1 MSDYGDPRQPTPE
14 ERGFQEGLKYIPPG
28 NLDAGWHKRAGE
40 LVPYTFNIT
49 IRTGF
54 VGLLAFLVGM
64 FADKL
69 QKGGS
74 VWALP
79 QGEMAVALVVWAFF
93 WICVAGAIAL
103 PLLSLKEINWAGK
116 IFWIYFFDQLL
127 VSRESVGQA
136 FMFTVVGSAV
146 SEVVAGFWE
155 RRGSEN
161 VLTYRIPSIGR
172 LLVFAAIGA
181 VAIHWALVSIKDYL
195 NISTP
200 TEKELKAE
208 DDPLKSL
215 RLPPRDSPDTQK
227 RTVQPIAPPEITNTQ
242 QAAPPPVAPLPVPS
256 RDPDFRFSFNGQQA
270 GDGPPSLSYL
280 FNDISFE
287 SGDEPTPGMRAS
299 VLEAVQTGHIR
310 EEQKLSNTVE
320 DERMWQSNVKLATAE
335 ATKRIQ
341 HDVARLASQGQ
352 SVNGMECRIW
362 VLDYSLRSRGS
373 QLFVQ
378 NARLQVDCRR

>member
-1 MSDYGDPRQPTPE
+1 MSDYGDPRQQTPE
-14 ERGFQEGLKYIPPG
+14 ERGFQEGMRYIPPG
-28 NLDAGWHKRAGE
+28 NMDAGWHQTVSAF
-40 LVPYTFNIT
+40 VPYTFNIT

-54 VGLLAFLVGM
+54 IVLLAWLVGM
-64 FADKL
+64 FAEKL

-136 FMFTVVGSAV
+136 FMLTVVGSAV
-146 SEVVAGFWE
+146 SEIVAGFWE
-155 RRGSEN
+155 RRGTEN
-161 VLTYRIPSIGR
+161 MLTYRIPAIGR
-172 LLVFAAIGA
+172 MLVFAALGA
-181 VAIHWALVSIKDYL
+181 VAIHWALVSVKSYL
-195 NISTP
+195 NISSP
-200 TEKELKAE
+200 TEEAVK
-208 DDPLKSL
+208 DNDPLKSL
-215 RLPPRDSPDTQK
+215 RLPRKDSPDPQK
-227 RTVQPIAPPEITNTQ
+227 PTVQPIAPPEITNPQ
-242 QAAPPPVAPLPVPS
+242 EAPPPPVAPLPVPS
-256 RDPDFRFSFNGQQA
+256 REPDFRFSFNNQKA

-310 EEQKLSNTVE
+310 EEQRLSNTVE

-335 ATKRIQ
+335 ATKRVQ
-341 HDVARLASQGQ
+341 QDVARLASQGQ